1 MDSLTLDQIQIL
13 LTVVDQGSFSK
24 AAKKLNRAQ
33 SAVTYGIQKLERQI
47 GIPLF
52 DRTAYRPALTEAG
65 RTLLLRA
72 RRIAEEANAFRDAA
86 RSLASG
92 LEAELT
98 IVLDSM
104 FPMSPVVEA
113 LRAFTERFPTVP
125 PRLYVQPLGAAAEL
139 VLDGTCMI
147 GLLPL
152 IFSDIA
158 LLKHFPLLTI
168 DLLPVVA
175 PDHPLAEFNEPIETH
190 VLHKYVQL
198 VLTDR
203 SALTAGRD
211 YGVLSGRTWRLAD
224 LGAKQSM
231 LLAGLGW
238 GNMPAHLVEADIAQ
252 GRLKVI
258 RPIEFDPRTA
268 QLVMCGTYL
277 ADHRLG
283 PAGQW
288 MIEHLADSIVRNS
301 SATSG
306 VMEQALTSTTPV
318 NRRDYKRKPPSG
330 RDR

>member
-1 MDSLTLDQIQIL
+1 MDSLTLDQIQLL

-33 SAVTYGIQKLERQI
+33 SAVTYGIQKLEAQI

-65 RTLLLRA
+65 RALLLRA
-72 RRIAEEANAFRDAA
+72 RRVVEETNAFRDAA

-104 FPMSPVVEA
+104 FPMPPVVAA
-113 LRAFTERFPTVP
+113 LRTFTERFPSVP

-152 IFSDIA
+152 IFSDMA
-158 LLKHFPLLTI
+158 LLKRFPLLTVELI
-168 DLLPVVA
+168 PVVA
-175 PDHPLAEFNEPIETH
+175 PDHPLAALDGPIDPHTLQQH
-190 VLHKYVQL
+190 VQL

-203 SALTAGRD
+203 SSLTAGRD
-211 YGVLSGRTWRLAD
+211 YGVLSSRTWRLAD
-224 LGAKQSM
+224 LGAKHSM

-238 GNMPAHLVEADIAQ
+238 GNMPSHLVQNDVAQ

-258 RPIEFDPRTA
+258 QPMEFDWRIA
-268 QLVMCGTYL
+268 QLVMCGAYL

-283 PAGQW
+283 PAGEW
-288 MIEHLADSIVRNS
+288 LIEHL
-301 SATSG
+301 SAVVG
-306 VMEQALTSTTPV
+306 
-318 NRRDYKRKPPSG
+318 G
-330 RDR
+330 